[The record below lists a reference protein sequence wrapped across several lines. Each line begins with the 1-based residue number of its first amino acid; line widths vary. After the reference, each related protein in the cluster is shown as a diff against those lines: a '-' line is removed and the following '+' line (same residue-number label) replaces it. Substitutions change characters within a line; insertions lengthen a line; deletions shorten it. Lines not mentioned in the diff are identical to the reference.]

1 MNKKMLQK
9 IIVLCALSTGLFAD
23 GMGVVNFASCIS
35 DSKMGKSEQA
45 NFENLKKQLGT
56 HLEATEKELNDLA
69 GKLNDSE
76 YMDGL
81 SPEADAELREKV
93 RLLNEELMR
102 YQNQYY
108 QVLNQTNMKIVQQ
121 ISAKIASAAETVA
134 KAKKLDAV
142 FNQEA
147 CFYASPSLNVTAE
160 VVKEMDARYDEE
172 MKNQAKTEK

>member
-1 MNKKMLQK
+1 MFQK
-9 IIVLCALSTGLFAD
+9 IAALCLLAASLSAD
-23 GMGVVNFASCIS
+23 SMGVVNFANCIS
-35 DSKMGKSEQA
+35 ESKLGKSEQA

-69 GKLNDSE
+69 AKLNDSE

-81 SPEADAELREKV
+81 SPEADGELREKV
-93 RLLNEELMR
+93 RALNEELMR

-134 KAKKLDAV
+134 KAKKIDAV

-147 CFYASPSLNVTAE
+147 CFYASPSLNVTDD
-160 VVKEMDARYDEE
+160 VVKEMDLRYDEE

>member
-1 MNKKMLQK
+1 MNKKMFQK
-9 IIVLCALSTGLFAD
+9 ILVLCALSTGLCAD
-23 GMGVVNFASCIS
+23 IGVVNFATCIS
-35 DSKMGKSEQA
+35 DSKVGKSEQA

-69 GKLNDSE
+69 GKINDSE

-81 SPEADAELREKV
+81 SPEADGELREKV

-121 ISAKIASAAETVA
+121 ISAKIASASEAVA
-134 KAKKLDAV
+134 QVKKLDAI

-147 CFYASPSLNVTAE
+147 CFYANPSLNVTPD
-160 VVKEMDARYDEE
+160 VIKEMDSRYDED

>member
-1 MNKKMLQK
+1 MNKKMFKK
-9 IIVLCALSTGLFAD
+9 IAAICLLAASLSAD
-23 GMGVVNFASCIS
+23 GIGVVNFANCIS
-35 DSKMGKSEQA
+35 DSKLGKAEQA

-69 GKLNDSE
+69 AKLNDSE

-93 RLLNEELMR
+93 RALNEELMR

-134 KAKKLDAV
+134 KAKKIDAV
-142 FNQEA
+142 LNQEA
-147 CFYASPSLNVTAE
+147 CFYANPSLNVTDD
-160 VVKEMDARYDEE
+160 VVKEMDLRYDEE
-172 MKNQAKTEK
+172 MKNQAKAEK